1 MWIFAKTAFIS
12 VVEHA
17 DEPRL
22 LHVRAR
28 FPGDIESVFPE
39 AEIVETPDGDYRF
52 RTSLPRDRVAEA
64 VALRIRQIDYTN
76 FKANITDYYRHD
88 AYNEVWGVMREHQ
101 SDRADR

>member
-1 MWIFAKTAFIS
+1 MWVFAKRAFLSI
-12 VVEHA
+12 VEHA

-28 FPGDIESVFPE
+28 FPGDIESIFPE
-39 AEIVETPDGDYRF
+39 SEVIETPDGDYRF

-76 FKANITDYYRHD
+76 FKGNISDYHRHE
-88 AYNEVWGVMREHQ
+88 AYSEVWKVLREHQ
-101 SDRADR
+101 DEQSDW